1 MKTAALILFIGVI
14 VIISGA
20 SQSLAQGI
28 PLPYRIVGTVTI
40 DGVKLTQSTDDGL
53 IIKVTK
59 ADGTA
64 YTDAYGNPSEDE
76 DGLNTSDF
84 YLIDIP
90 IYSAMDQ
97 PGGGRSG
104 ETTIIH
110 VYRDNKKLYVSNPMD
125 GRITIGSEGSVSQI
139 DLTAVTGQ
147 KWSGPVSL
155 SLKMVENY
163 TDDPGNIKIKKYPT
177 ETYPG
182 TIEIYLGE
190 EGLIPN
196 EEGCYFFFISEDEK
210 KEICIQEIAAIYTQY
225 IKINATDTFYLKG
238 IGAYSSK
245 EEGEDVTGII
255 FLDLTKG
262 SMKKDKLGNLIS
274 ITLSGKIGGGTP
286 KDSVFSGSFKA
297 TLTK

>member
-1 MKTAALILFIGVI
+1 MKRATLVLLIAII
-14 VIISGA
+14 VIILGT
-20 SQSLAQGI
+20 SLVWAQGI
-28 PLPYRIVGTVTI
+28 PQPYRIGGTVTI
-40 DGVKLTQSTDDGL
+40 DGVQLTQSTDTGL

-64 YTDAYGNPSEDE
+64 YTDTYGNPSEDG

-84 YLIDIP
+84 YLIDLP

-104 ETTIIH
+104 ETAFIH
-110 VYRDNKKLYVSNPMD
+110 VYLDNKKLYVSNPMD
-125 GRITIGSEGSVSQI
+125 GRITIGSEGSFSQI
-139 DLTAVTGQ
+139 DLSVATGQ

-155 SLKMVENY
+155 SLRMVENY
-163 TDDPGNIKIKKYPT
+163 TDDPGNIKFRKNPS

-196 EEGCYFFFISEDEK
+196 EEGCYFFFISEDETK
-210 KEICIQEIAAIYTQY
+210 DICIEEIAAIYTRF

-238 IGAYSSK
+238 IGTYSSK
-245 EEGEDVTGII
+245 EEGEDVTGLI

>member
-1 MKTAALILFIGVI
+1 MKRAALILFTAII
-14 VIISGA
+14 LIISGV
-20 SQSLAQGI
+20 SSVLAQGI
-28 PLPYRIVGTVTI
+28 PQPYRIAGTVTI
-40 DGVKLTQSTDDGL
+40 DGVQITQSTDTGL

-59 ADGTA
+59 PDGTA

-104 ETTIIH
+104 ETAFIH
-110 VYRDNKKLYVSNPMD
+110 VYRDNKKLYVSNPMN

-139 DLTAVTGQ
+139 DLSAVTGQ

-155 SLKMVENY
+155 SLKMVENI
-163 TDDPGNIKIKKYPT
+163 TDTSNNIKFLEYT
-177 ETYPG
+177 EPPITG

-196 EEGCYFFFISEDEK
+196 EEGCYLFFVSDDGK
-210 KEICIQEIAAIYTQY
+210 KEICIQEVAAIYTQY

-238 IGAYSSK
+238 IGTHSSK
-245 EEGEDVTGII
+245 EEGGDVTGLI

-262 SMKKDKLGNLIS
+262 SMKKDKTGNLIS
-274 ITLSGKIGGGTP
+274 ITLSGKIGGGTSN
-286 KDSVFSGSFKA
+286 DSVFSSSFKA
-297 TLTK
+297 TLIK